1 MAGKYAMRFRI
12 TVGIGCF
19 LALGLVISSS
29 TTTIAGSRTYDI
41 NVLLGE
47 PHPFANVP
55 SANPAAYPSIPVS
68 ADQLRPRARMPQP
81 APYGRSPA
89 RAAAGRSAR
98 DRVPTATAQQLD
110 LPRKLKKPGL
120 WGIISEL
127 RLGALAHDI
136 GPFSSNEEDI
146 ILDYN
151 AEILFI
157 SPAFLEKIWAPRP
170 HLGFTLNT
178 GGDTSQVYAGLTWE
192 YEFWRRW
199 FIDFSLGG
207 SLHDGKKKT
216 NKIDRKE
223 LGCSL
228 LFRESFEIGYRFES
242 GHSLTGFLDHISNA
256 NICDRNEGL
265 ESAGI
270 RYGYR
275 F

>member
-1 MAGKYAMRFRI
+1 MKISMTG
-12 TVGIGCF
+12 GIGCV
-19 LALGLVISSS
+19 LALGLVILSFS
-29 TTTIAGSRTYDI
+29 TAIAGTRSYDI

-55 SANPAAYPSIPVS
+55 SANPVAYPSLPVP
-68 ADQLRPRARMPQP
+68 ADQLHPRARMPQA
-81 APYGRSPA
+81 APYGLSPA

-98 DRVPTATAQQLD
+98 NRVPTATAQQFD
-110 LPRKLKKPGL
+110 LPREPKRPGL

-146 ILDYN
+146 IADYN
-151 AEILFI
+151 AEILFV

-170 HLGFTLNT
+170 HLGFSLNT

-207 SLHDGKKKT
+207 SVHDGKLKT
-216 NKIDRKE
+216 NRIDRKE
-223 LGCSL
+223 LGCRL
-228 LFRESFEIGYRFES
+228 LFRESFEIGYRLES
-242 GHSLTGFLDHISNA
+242 GHSLSGFLDHISNA

>member
-1 MAGKYAMRFRI
+1 MLVALLAAPLVAMGPVGAEAGTGVYDM
-12 TVGIGCF
+12 
-19 LALGLVISSS
+19 
-29 TTTIAGSRTYDI
+29 SRLI
-41 NVLLGE
+41 NE
-47 PHPFANVP
+47 PHPFANGP
-55 SANPAAYPSIPVS
+55 SANPVAYPSIPVS

-81 APYGRSPA
+81 VPYGRSPG
-89 RAAAGRSAR
+89 RTAAGQSAR
-98 DRVPTATAQQLD
+98 DRVPPATAQQFD
-110 LPRKLKKPGL
+110 LPREPKRQGL

-178 GGDTSQVYAGLTWE
+178 GGDTSQIYAGLTWE
-192 YEFWRRW
+192 YGFWRHW

-207 SLHDGKKKT
+207 AVHDGKKKT
-216 NKIDRKE
+216 IQIDRKE

-242 GHSLTGFLDHISNA
+242 GHALTGFLDHVSNA
-256 NICDRNEGL
+256 NICDHNEGL